1 MKETGT
7 EGFELQDIKAEHIDA
22 SILDRLAEHEG
33 SYEALF
39 NKRAQKFKANGLNTK
54 AYTEDEWRELIL
66 SEYTFLKRPVYIIE
80 EDVFVG
86 NSKKT
91 VEAIQARLSE

>member
-1 MKETGT
+1 MNETAT
-7 EGFELQDIKAEHIDA
+7 EGFELQDIKQEHIDA
-22 SILDRLAEHEG
+22 GTLDMLAKKEG

-39 NKRAQKFKANGLNTK
+39 NKRAQKFRADGLNQQQLEEP
-54 AYTEDEWRELIL
+54 AWRKLIL
-66 SEYTFLKRPVYIIE
+66 NEYTFLKRPVYIIG

-91 VEAIQARLSE
+91 VEAIQAKLSE